1 MPRITLPD
9 ASVREY
15 EGEVDGATIAGDI
28 GAGLLKAAIGVKID
42 DQLFDLSRPIGEDCE
57 LSIVTSARKG
67 DPLDADAL
75 YLVRHSC
82 AHVMAEAIQRVVPA
96 ADLVYGP
103 PTDDGFYYDIAF
115 PEDRPLSTTD
125 FEEIEAEMA
134 KIIAE
139 DRPFQRVDMPIDGG
153 MSKLQSEG
161 SKYKLDN
168 AERAVEAGSEA
179 LSWYAT
185 GEPGTAWEDL
195 CRGPH
200 IPLTGKIKY
209 FKLLNTSG
217 AYWRGNENNK
227 MLQRIY
233 GTAFSSKKA
242 LNKYLKF
249 LEEAKNRDHR
259 KLGKELALF
268 TFDEEVGPGLPLW
281 LPNGTVIIDE
291 LEALAKETEDK
302 AEYQRVRTPHLT
314 KGSLYE
320 KSGHL
325 EHYQETMYPSMDV
338 DGIEYY
344 VKPMNCPHHHKI
356 YAAHPK
362 SYRDLPVRLS
372 EYGTCYRYEKSGQL
386 FGLMRVRGMQMN
398 DAHIYCTPQQ
408 FKDEFLAVCNMYLY
422 YFDIFGIDKYQ
433 MRLGLHD
440 PKGLGGKYID
450 EPELWK
456 QTEAEV
462 RQALIEG
469 NIDHEE
475 ISGEAAFYG
484 PKIDVQVWSAIGKEF
499 TLATNQVD
507 FAIPKR
513 FGLTFTDEA
522 GQEQTPLCIHRA
534 PLSTHER
541 IIGFLIEHYG
551 GDFPL
556 WLAPIQVAVLP
567 VSDKVIDYAKNV
579 ETALK
584 EAGIRVQ
591 LNGQPNKVGAK
602 IRQAELQRINVMLV
616 VGEKEAQDNQ
626 VALRRRFKGDL
637 GTQSLDDVVTE
648 LKTEIETR
656 RNTYRTN

>member
-1 MPRITLPD
+1 MSQITVTLPD
-9 ASVREY
+9 NSTRSYNSGVTPQE
-15 EGEVDGATIAGDI
+15 IAESI
-28 GAGLLKAAIGVKID
+28 G
-42 DQLFDLSRPIGEDCE
+42 SR
-57 LSIVTSARKG
+57 LAQ
-67 DPLDADAL
+67 DAL
-75 YLVRHSC
+75 AAQVNGQPVDLNVPIENDVELAILTGDSPEGHEVLLHST
-82 AHVMAEAIQRVVPA
+82 AHLMAHAVKELFPDAKVTIGPA
-96 ADLVYGP
+96 LENR
-103 PTDDGFYYDIAF
+103 FYYDF
-115 PEDRPLSTTD
+115 D
-125 FEEIEAEMA
+125 
-134 KIIAE
+134 
-139 DRPFQRVDMPIDGG
+139 IDGTFSDEDLVKIEKKMG
-153 MSKLQSEG
+153 ELAANDHVVTRMELTRGEAVKLFNEMNESYKVEIIEDIEG
-161 SKYKLDN
+161 DDN
-168 AERAVEAGSEA
+168 ISAYTQGDF
-179 LSWYAT
+179 T
-185 GEPGTAWEDL
+185 DL

-200 IPLTGKIKY
+200 VPLTGKIKY

-217 AYWRGNENNK
+217 AYWRGDENNT

-233 GTAFSSKKA
+233 GTAFTSKKK
-242 LNKYLKF
+242 LNKYLNL
-249 LEEAKNRDHR
+249 LEEAKKRDHR

-281 LPNGTVIIDE
+281 LPNGAVIIDE

-302 AEYQRVRTPHLT
+302 AAYQRVRTPHLT

-325 EHYQETMYPSMDV
+325 DHYQDAMYPSMDV

-356 YAAHPK
+356 YAARPK

-386 FGLMRVRGMQMN
+386 FGLMRVRSMQMN
-398 DAHIYCTPQQ
+398 DAHIYCTKDQ
-408 FKDEFLAVCNMYLY
+408 FKDEFLAVCNMYLH

-433 MRLGLHD
+433 LRLGLHD
-440 PKGLGGKYID
+440 PKGFGKKYID
-450 EPELWK
+450 EPELWQ
-456 QTEAEV
+456 QTETEV
-462 RQALIEG
+462 REALLEG
-469 NIDHEE
+469 NIEHEE
-475 ISGEAAFYG
+475 LSGEAAFYG

-541 IIGFLIEHYG
+541 FVGFLIEHFG

-556 WLAPIQVAVLP
+556 WLAPVQVAVLP
-567 VSDKVIDYAKNV
+567 VSDKVIDYARNV
-579 ETALK
+579 ETTLK

-591 LNGQPNKVGAK
+591 LNDQPDKVGAK

-616 VGEKEAQDNQ
+616 VGEKEAQNNQ

-637 GTQSLDDVVTE
+637 GTQLLDDVVTE

>member
-1 MPRITLPD
+1 MSQITVTLPD
-9 ASVREY
+9 NSTRSYDSGVTPQEIAESIGSRLAQDAIAAQVNGQPVDLTVPIETDVELAILTGDSP
-15 EGEVDGATIAGDI
+15 EGHEVLLHSTAHLMAHAVKELFPDAKVTIG
-28 GAGLLKAAIGVKID
+28 
-42 DQLFDLSRPIGEDCE
+42 P
-57 LSIVTSARKG
+57 
-67 DPLDADAL
+67 AL
-75 YLVRHSC
+75 ENR
-82 AHVMAEAIQRVVPA
+82 
-96 ADLVYGP
+96 
-103 PTDDGFYYDIAF
+103 FYYDF
-115 PEDRPLSTTD
+115 D
-125 FEEIEAEMA
+125 
-134 KIIAE
+134 
-139 DRPFQRVDMPIDGG
+139 IDGTFSDEDLVKIEKKMG
-153 MSKLQSEG
+153 ELAANDHVVTRMELTHGEAVKLFNKMNESYKVEIIEDIEG
-161 SKYKLDN
+161 DDN
-168 AERAVEAGSEA
+168 ISAYTQGDF
-179 LSWYAT
+179 T
-185 GEPGTAWEDL
+185 DL

-200 IPLTGKIKY
+200 VPQTGKIKY

-233 GTAFSSKKA
+233 GTSFSSKKD
-242 LNKYLKF
+242 LNKYLNF
-249 LEEAKNRDHR
+249 LEEAKKRDHR

-302 AEYQRVRTPHLT
+302 AAYLRVRTPHLT

-325 EHYQETMYPSMDV
+325 DHYQDAMYPSMDV

-356 YAAHPK
+356 YAARPK

-386 FGLMRVRGMQMN
+386 FGLMRVRSMQMN
-398 DAHIYCTPQQ
+398 DAHIYCTKDQ
-408 FKDEFLAVCNMYLY
+408 FKDEFLAVCKMYLY

-433 MRLGLHD
+433 LRLGLHD
-440 PKGLGGKYID
+440 AEGLGKKYID
-450 EPELWK
+450 EPELWQ

-462 RQALIEG
+462 REALQEG
-469 NIDHEE
+469 NIDHVE

-513 FGLTFTDEA
+513 FGLTFTDE
-522 GQEQTPLCIHRA
+522 GGREQTPLCIHRA

-541 IIGFLIEHYG
+541 FVGFLIEHFG

-556 WLAPIQVAVLP
+556 WLAPVQVAVLP
-567 VSDKVIDYAKNV
+567 VSDKVIDYARNV
-579 ETALK
+579 ETTLK

-591 LNGQPNKVGAK
+591 LNDQPDKVGAK
-602 IRQAELQRINVMLV
+602 IRQAELQRINVMLI
-616 VGEKEAQDNQ
+616 VGEKEAQDNR

-637 GTQSLDDVVTE
+637 GTKLLDDVVTE

>member
-1 MPRITLPD
+1 MSQITVTLPD
-9 ASVREY
+9 NSTRSYDGGVTPQEIAESIGSRLAQDAIAAQVNGQSVDLNVPIEADA
-15 EGEVDGATIAGDI
+15 EVA
-28 GAGLLKAAIGVKID
+28 
-42 DQLFDLSRPIGEDCE
+42 
-57 LSIVTSARKG
+57 IVTG
-67 DPLDADAL
+67 DSPDGHEVLL
-75 YLVRHSC
+75 HST
-82 AHVMAEAIQRVVPA
+82 AHLMAHAVKELFPEAKVTIGPA
-96 ADLVYGP
+96 IENR
-103 PTDDGFYYDIAF
+103 FYYDF
-115 PEDRPLSTTD
+115 D
-125 FEEIEAEMA
+125 
-134 KIIAE
+134 
-139 DRPFQRVDMPIDGG
+139 IDGTFSDEDLVKIEKKMG
-153 MSKLQSEG
+153 ELAANDHVVTRMELTRGEAVKLFNEMNESYKVEIIEDIEG
-161 SKYKLDN
+161 DDN
-168 AERAVEAGSEA
+168 ISAYTQGNF
-179 LSWYAT
+179 T
-185 GEPGTAWEDL
+185 DL

-200 IPLTGKIKY
+200 VPQTGKIKY

-233 GTAFSSKKA
+233 GTAYSSKKE
-242 LNKYLKF
+242 LNKYLNL
-249 LEEAKNRDHR
+249 LEEAKKRDHR

-281 LPNGTVIIDE
+281 LPNGAVIIDE
-291 LEALAKETEDK
+291 LEALAKETENK
-302 AEYQRVRTPHLT
+302 AAYQRVRTPHLT

-325 EHYQETMYPSMDV
+325 DHYQDAMYPSMDV

-356 YAAHPK
+356 YAARPK

-386 FGLMRVRGMQMN
+386 FGLMRVRSMQMN
-398 DAHIYCTPQQ
+398 DAHIYCTKDQ

-433 MRLGLHD
+433 LRLGLHD
-440 PKGLGGKYID
+440 PKGLGKKYID
-450 EPELWK
+450 EPELWQ

-462 RQALIEG
+462 REALQEG
-469 NIDHEE
+469 NIDHVE

-513 FGLTFTDEA
+513 FGLTFTDE
-522 GQEQTPLCIHRA
+522 GGREQTPLCIHRA

-541 IIGFLIEHYG
+541 FVGFLIEHFG

-556 WLAPIQVAVLP
+556 WLAPVQVAVLP
-567 VSDKVIDYAKNV
+567 VSDKVIDYARNV
-579 ETALK
+579 ETTLK

-591 LNGQPNKVGAK
+591 LNDQPDKVGAK

-616 VGEKEAQDNQ
+616 VGEKETQKNQ

-637 GTQSLDDVVTE
+637 GTQLLDDVVTE

>member
-1 MPRITLPD
+1 MSQITVTLPD
-9 ASVREY
+9 NSTRSYDGGVTPQEIAESIGSRLAQDAIAAQVNGQSV
-15 EGEVDGATIAGDI
+15 
-28 GAGLLKAAIGVKID
+28 
-42 DQLFDLSRPIGEDCE
+42 DLNVPIE
-57 LSIVTSARKG
+57 
-67 DPLDADAL
+67 ADAEVAIL
-75 YLVRHSC
+75 TGDSPEGHEVLLHST
-82 AHVMAEAIQRVVPA
+82 AHLMAHAVKELFPEAKVTIGPA
-96 ADLVYGP
+96 IENR
-103 PTDDGFYYDIAF
+103 FYYDF
-115 PEDRPLSTTD
+115 D
-125 FEEIEAEMA
+125 
-134 KIIAE
+134 
-139 DRPFQRVDMPIDGG
+139 IDGTFSDEDLVKIEKKMG
-153 MSKLQSEG
+153 ELAANDHVVTRMELTHGEAVKLFNKMNES
-161 SKYKLDN
+161 YKVEIIEDIESDDN
-168 AERAVEAGSEA
+168 ISAYTQGDF
-179 LSWYAT
+179 T
-185 GEPGTAWEDL
+185 DL

-200 IPLTGKIKY
+200 VLQTGKIKY

-233 GTAFSSKKA
+233 GTSFSSKKD
-242 LNKYLKF
+242 LNKYLNF
-249 LEEAKNRDHR
+249 LEEAKKRDHR

-281 LPNGTVIIDE
+281 LPNGAVIIDE

-302 AEYQRVRTPHLT
+302 ASYQRVRTPHLT

-325 EHYQETMYPSMDV
+325 DHYQDAMYPSMDV

-356 YAAHPK
+356 YAARPK

-386 FGLMRVRGMQMN
+386 FGLMRVRSMQMN
-398 DAHIYCTPQQ
+398 DAHIYCTKDQ
-408 FKDEFLAVCNMYLY
+408 FKDEFLAVCKMYLY

-433 MRLGLHD
+433 LRLGLHD
-440 PKGLGGKYID
+440 AEGLGKKYID
-450 EPELWK
+450 EPELWQ

-462 RQALIEG
+462 REALQEG
-469 NIDHEE
+469 NIDHVE

-513 FGLTFTDEA
+513 FGLTFTDE
-522 GQEQTPLCIHRA
+522 GGREQTPLCIHRA

-541 IIGFLIEHYG
+541 FVGFLIEHFG

-556 WLAPIQVAVLP
+556 WLAPVQVAVLP
-567 VSDKVIDYAKNV
+567 VSDKVIDYARIV
-579 ETALK
+579 ETTLK

-591 LNGQPNKVGAK
+591 LNDQPDKVGAK

-616 VGEKEAQDNQ
+616 VGEKEVQNNQ

-637 GTQSLDDVVTE
+637 GTQLLDDVVTE

>member
-1 MPRITLPD
+1 MSQITVTLPD
-9 ASVREY
+9 NSTRSYDGGVTPQEIAESIGSRLAQDAIAAQVNGQSVDLNVPIEADA
-15 EGEVDGATIAGDI
+15 EVA
-28 GAGLLKAAIGVKID
+28 
-42 DQLFDLSRPIGEDCE
+42 
-57 LSIVTSARKG
+57 IVTG
-67 DPLDADAL
+67 DSPDGHEVLL
-75 YLVRHSC
+75 HST
-82 AHVMAEAIQRVVPA
+82 AHLMAHAVKELFPEAKVTIGPA
-96 ADLVYGP
+96 IENR
-103 PTDDGFYYDIAF
+103 FYYDF
-115 PEDRPLSTTD
+115 D
-125 FEEIEAEMA
+125 
-134 KIIAE
+134 
-139 DRPFQRVDMPIDGG
+139 IDGTFSDEDLVKIEKKMG
-153 MSKLQSEG
+153 ELAANDHVVTRMELTRGEAVKLFNEMNESYKVEIIEDIEG
-161 SKYKLDN
+161 DDN
-168 AERAVEAGSEA
+168 ISAYTQGNF
-179 LSWYAT
+179 T
-185 GEPGTAWEDL
+185 DL

-200 IPLTGKIKY
+200 VPQTGKIKY

-233 GTAFSSKKA
+233 GTAYSSKKE
-242 LNKYLKF
+242 LNKYLNL
-249 LEEAKNRDHR
+249 LEEAKKRDHR

-281 LPNGTVIIDE
+281 LPNGAVIIDE
-291 LEALAKETEDK
+291 LEALAKETENK
-302 AEYQRVRTPHLT
+302 AAYQRVRTPHLT

-325 EHYQETMYPSMDV
+325 DHYRDAMYPSMDV

-356 YAAHPK
+356 YAARPK

-386 FGLMRVRGMQMN
+386 FGLMRVRSMQMN
-398 DAHIYCTPQQ
+398 DAHIYCTKDQ

-433 MRLGLHD
+433 LRLGLHD
-440 PKGLGGKYID
+440 PKGLGKKYID
-450 EPELWK
+450 EPELWQ

-462 RQALIEG
+462 REALQEG
-469 NIDHEE
+469 NIDHVE

-513 FGLTFTDEA
+513 FGLTFTDE
-522 GQEQTPLCIHRA
+522 GGREQTPLCIHRA

-541 IIGFLIEHYG
+541 FVGFLIEHFG

-556 WLAPIQVAVLP
+556 WLAPVQVAVLP
-567 VSDKVIDYAKNV
+567 VSDKVIDYARKV
-579 ETALK
+579 ETTLK
-584 EAGIRVQ
+584 DAGIRVQ
-591 LNGQPNKVGAK
+591 LNDQPDKVGAK

-616 VGEKEAQDNQ
+616 VGEKETQNNQ

-637 GTQSLDDVVTE
+637 GTQLLDDVVTE

>member
-1 MPRITLPD
+1 MSQITVTLPD
-9 ASVREY
+9 NSTRSYDGGVTPQEIAESIGSRLAQDAIAAQVNGQSV
-15 EGEVDGATIAGDI
+15 
-28 GAGLLKAAIGVKID
+28 
-42 DQLFDLSRPIGEDCE
+42 DLNVPIE
-57 LSIVTSARKG
+57 
-67 DPLDADAL
+67 ADAEVAIL
-75 YLVRHSC
+75 TGDSPEGHEVLLHST
-82 AHVMAEAIQRVVPA
+82 AHLMAHAVKELFPEAKVTIGPA
-96 ADLVYGP
+96 IENR
-103 PTDDGFYYDIAF
+103 FYYDF
-115 PEDRPLSTTD
+115 D
-125 FEEIEAEMA
+125 
-134 KIIAE
+134 
-139 DRPFQRVDMPIDGG
+139 IDGTFSDEDLVKIEKKMG
-153 MSKLQSEG
+153 ELAANDHVVTRMELTHGEAVKLFNKMNESYKVEIIEDIEG
-161 SKYKLDN
+161 DDN
-168 AERAVEAGSEA
+168 ISAYTQGDF
-179 LSWYAT
+179 T
-185 GEPGTAWEDL
+185 DL

-200 IPLTGKIKY
+200 VPQTGKIKY

-233 GTAFSSKKA
+233 GTSFSSKKD
-242 LNKYLKF
+242 LNKYLNF
-249 LEEAKNRDHR
+249 LEEAKKRDHR

-281 LPNGTVIIDE
+281 LPNGAVIIDE

-302 AEYQRVRTPHLT
+302 AAYQRVRTPHLT

-325 EHYQETMYPSMDV
+325 DHYQDAMYPSMDV

-356 YAAHPK
+356 YAARPK

-386 FGLMRVRGMQMN
+386 FGLMRVRSMQMN
-398 DAHIYCTPQQ
+398 DAHIYCTKDQ
-408 FKDEFLAVCNMYLY
+408 FKDEFLAVCKMYLY

-433 MRLGLHD
+433 LRLGLHD
-440 PKGLGGKYID
+440 AEGLGKKYID
-450 EPELWK
+450 EPELWQ

-462 RQALIEG
+462 REALIEG

-475 ISGEAAFYG
+475 IPGEAAFYG

-513 FGLTFTDEA
+513 FGLTFTDE
-522 GQEQTPLCIHRA
+522 GGREQTPLCIHRA

-541 IIGFLIEHYG
+541 FVGFLIEHFG

-556 WLAPIQVAVLP
+556 WLAPVQVAVLP
-567 VSDKVIDYAKNV
+567 VSDKVIDYARNV
-579 ETALK
+579 ETTLK

-591 LNGQPNKVGAK
+591 LNDQPDKVGAK

-616 VGEKEAQDNQ
+616 VGEKEVQNNQ

-637 GTQSLDDVVTE
+637 GTQLLDDVVTE

>member
-1 MPRITLPD
+1 MSQITVTLPD
-9 ASVREY
+9 NSTRSFDSGVTPQEIAESIGSRLAQDALAAQVNGQSV
-15 EGEVDGATIAGDI
+15 
-28 GAGLLKAAIGVKID
+28 
-42 DQLFDLSRPIGEDCE
+42 DLNVPIE
-57 LSIVTSARKG
+57 
-67 DPLDADAL
+67 ADAEVAIL
-75 YLVRHSC
+75 TGDSPEGHEVLLHST
-82 AHVMAEAIQRVVPA
+82 AHLMAHAVKELFPDAKVSIGPAIENR
-96 ADLVYGP
+96 
-103 PTDDGFYYDIAF
+103 FYYDF
-115 PEDRPLSTTD
+115 D
-125 FEEIEAEMA
+125 
-134 KIIAE
+134 
-139 DRPFQRVDMPIDGG
+139 IDGTFSDEDLVKIEEK
-153 MSKLQSEG
+153 MRELAAYDHAVTRLELSRDE
-161 SKYKLDN
+161 
-168 AERAVEAGSEA
+168 AVELFNEMNESYKVEINEQIEGDDSISAYTQGDF
-179 LSWYAT
+179 T
-185 GEPGTAWEDL
+185 DL

-233 GTAFSSKKA
+233 GTAFSSKKS
-242 LNKYLKF
+242 LNKYLNF
-249 LEEAKNRDHR
+249 LEEAKKRDHR

-386 FGLMRVRGMQMN
+386 FGLMRVRSMQMN

-408 FKDEFLAVCNMYLY
+408 FKDEFLAVCKMYLY

-433 MRLGLHD
+433 LRLGLHN
-440 PKGLGGKYID
+440 PEGLGGKYID

-484 PKIDVQVWSAIGKEF
+484 PKIDVQVCSAIGKEF

-513 FGLTFTDEA
+513 FGLAFTDE
-522 GQEQTPLCIHRA
+522 GGREQTPICIHRA

-541 IIGFLIEHYG
+541 FVGFLIEHYG

-602 IRQAELQRINVMLV
+602 IRQAELQRVNVMLV